1 MSGQDVMT
9 AQEIVLDTPDAVAQY
24 VADFLLEKACAA
36 TGVFRIALSGGS
48 TPRKLYALMAN
59 AGYAER
65 FPWDRTEFFYG
76 DDRFVPADSP
86 DSNRGM
92 VQSILFAHVPVPSK
106 NIHPMPDHG
115 DPDEAACAYEVDL
128 QRTYGA
134 KTLVVGKPLFDVV
147 LLGLGEN
154 GHTASL
160 FPRQPVLEE
169 KTRWVASCVP
179 DDAPH
184 TRLTLTYPA
193 IASSRH
199 VLFLVT
205 GTSKADV
212 LSRVRAGDPAEPA
225 SHIRSDG
232 EIVWIIDRG
241 AAGQAEGETGR

>member
-1 MSGQDVMT
+1 MAGHDVMT
-9 AQEIVLDTPDAVAQY
+9 AQEVVLETSDAVAQY

-36 TGVFRIALSGGS
+36 QGVFRIALSGGS
-48 TPRKLYALMAN
+48 TPRKLYALMAK
-59 AGYAER
+59 ADYAER
-65 FPWDRTEFFYG
+65 FPWNRTEFFYG

-92 VQSILFAHVPVPSK
+92 VQSILFDHVPVPAK
-106 NIHPMPDHG
+106 NIHPMPDSG
-115 DPDEAACAYEVDL
+115 EPDDAARAYQADL
-128 QRTYGA
+128 QQAYRA
-134 KTLVVGKPLFDVV
+134 DTLIAGKPLFDVV

-193 IASSRH
+193 IASSQH

-212 LSRVRAGDPAEPA
+212 LRRVRAGDPAEPA

-232 EIVWIIDRG
+232 EIVWIIDKG
-241 AAGQAEGETGR
+241 AAGQAEGKTGR

>member
-1 MSGQDVMT
+1 MQGGHDVT
-9 AQEIVLDTPDAVAQY
+9 SAAVVVLDSSDAVARR
-24 VADFLLEKACAA
+24 VASFLLEKACQSK
-36 TGVFRIALSGGS
+36 GVFRIALSGGS
-48 TPRKLYALMAN
+48 TPRKLYALMAQPD
-59 AGYAER
+59 YADR
-65 FPWDRTEFFYG
+65 FPWGRAQFFYG

-92 VQSILFAHVPVPSK
+92 AQSLLFAHVPVPRD
-106 NIHPMPDHG
+106 NIHPMPDQG
-115 DPDEAACAYEVDL
+115 DADEAARTYEVEL
-128 QRTYGA
+128 KRAYGA
-134 KTLVVGKPLFDVV
+134 DRLEAGRPLFDVV

-169 KTRWVASCVP
+169 KTHWVASCVP

-205 GTSKADV
+205 GAAKAAV
-212 LSRVRAGDPAEPA
+212 LERVRVGDPVEPA
-225 SHIRSDG
+225 SHIRSEG
-232 EIVWIIDRG
+232 EVVWIVDRE
-241 AAGQAEGETGR
+241 AAGQATGKG

>member
-1 MSGQDVMT
+1 MGGQDVMT
-9 AQEIVLDTPDAVAQY
+9 AREVVLETPDAVAQY
-24 VADFLLEKACAA
+24 VADFLMEKACAA
-36 TGVFRIALSGGS
+36 QGVFRIALSGGS
-48 TPRKLYALMAN
+48 TPRKLYALMAK
-59 AGYAER
+59 AGYAGR

-92 VQSILFAHVPVPSK
+92 VQSILFAHVPVPPE
-106 NIHPMPDHG
+106 NIHPMPDRG
-115 DPDEAACAYEVDL
+115 EPDDAARSYEADL
-128 QRTYGA
+128 QRAYGA
-134 KTLVVGKPLFDVV
+134 DTLVAGKPLFDVV

-160 FPRQPVLEE
+160 FPRQPVLKE
-169 KTRWVASCVP
+169 KTRWVAFCVP

-184 TRLTLTYPA
+184 TRLTLTYPV

-205 GTSKADV
+205 GPSKADV

-232 EIVWIIDRG
+232 EIMWIIDRG
-241 AAGQAEGETGR
+241 AAGQAEGKTGR

>member
-1 MSGQDVMT
+1 MSAQDVMT
-9 AQEIVLDTPDAVAQY
+9 AREVVLEDPDAVAQWT
-24 VADFLLEKACAA
+24 ADFLLEKALSAR
-36 TGVFRIALSGGS
+36 GVFRIALSGGS
-48 TPRKLYALMAN
+48 TPRKLYALMAE
-59 AGYAER
+59 AGYADR
-65 FPWDRTEFFYG
+65 FPWSRTEFFYG
-76 DDRFVPADSP
+76 DDRFVPAESA

-92 VQSILFAHVPVPSK
+92 VQSILFDHVPVPTK

-115 DPDEAACAYEVDL
+115 EPDQAARSYEADL
-128 QRTYGA
+128 QQAYGGN
-134 KTLVVGKPLFDVV
+134 TLIANKPLFDVV

-205 GTSKADV
+205 GTSKAGV
-212 LSRVRAGDPAEPA
+212 LSRVRAGDAAEPA
-225 SHIRSDG
+225 SHICSDG
-232 EIVWIIDRG
+232 EVVWIIDRG
-241 AAGQAEGETGR
+241 AAGQAEGKTER